1 MIEWARVQ
9 AILAVVDRIRPVLQA
24 DGMNVELLDVQ
35 DKNARIRL
43 TGLCARC
50 GSARLTLQSGL
61 EEALQREIRD
71 FGELQLVF
79 EPADGCPA
87 ERATETAIAEIIGK

>member
-9 AILAVVDRIRPVLQA
+9 AILGVLDRIRPTLRA
-24 DGMNVELLDVQ
+24 DGVDVELLEVQ
-35 DKNARIRL
+35 NNNARIRL

-50 GSARLTLQSGL
+50 VSARLTMQAGL
-61 EEALQREIRD
+61 EEVLRAEIRD

-79 EPADGCPA
+79 E
-87 ERATETAIAEIIGK
+87 

>member
-9 AILAVVDRIRPVLQA
+9 AILAVLDRIRPLLQA
-24 DGMNVELLDVQ
+24 DGINIELLDAQ

-50 GSARLTLQSGL
+50 VSAPLMFQSSL
-61 EEALQREIRD
+61 EEALRQEIRD
-71 FGELQLVF
+71 FGELHLVY
-79 EPADGCPA
+79 EADA
-87 ERATETAIAEIIGK
+87 R

>member
-9 AILAVVDRIRPVLQA
+9 AILTVLDRIRPALQA

-43 TGLCARC
+43 TGLCAKC
-50 GSARLTLQSGL
+50 GSAPLMFQSGL
-61 EEALQREIRD
+61 EEALRHEIRD
-71 FGELQLVF
+71 FGELQLVY
-79 EPADGCPA
+79 EAGA
-87 ERATETAIAEIIGK
+87 R